1 MSIVKIKTE
10 WDLKKYYYDSL
21 QDERIEEG
29 TKKDLNDLD
38 LFIDKYKGHIAKLN
52 DEDFLIYMND
62 SEELFK
68 NLTKIHYF
76 YSYLN
81 TLDTQDQEVIK
92 KTGELSNIWADAS
105 QKLLFIDEEYKK
117 IGYSKFRE
125 RREMEMFSSYKN
137 ALFNSADNLK
147 YILSEGQENNLIEMG
162 KVVSIFNNMYTEL
175 TNSFEFE
182 IDGKILTD
190 AEVYAMK
197 TSKDESEREKAT
209 NAIFDKYGEHQ
220 IVLGNL
226 YKSVCKKNTAS
237 INIRKKEGVMSS
249 RNISE
254 EMDNDVVNTL
264 LDSVKDKYSLYHK
277 HLKNKA
283 RLMGKDKLEMHDV
296 LAPIESSSKSDFTFQ
311 EGYDFYMDKIMKFD
325 QEFYE
330 YSEKIFEDGRV
341 SVFPKKGKE
350 GGAYASYNKDK
361 ESFVMLNHVED
372 FNSIMTLAHELGHA
386 IHGWYSQEQ
395 KDSVYHA
402 PLSLAETASIFNE
415 TFVFEEMLEGLPEED
430 VEFYIMKNLDDI
442 FSTMFRQVMYVD
454 FEREC
459 HTRTLNGEEL
469 SYDDFNAIWLEKTK
483 EYYGEGVNVTDNAK
497 YGWSVIPHIF
507 HTPFY
512 CYSYSFGNILS
523 FNLYKMYKDA
533 EDKKEFIEMYKSIL
547 KSGGSKRPKELLI
560 EKGIDITSVDFY
572 NKAFE
577 VVESFISQVELQK
590 V

>member
-1 MSIVKIKTE
+1 MSKVKTE

-21 QDERIEEG
+21 QDERIAEG
-29 TKKDLNDLD
+29 INSDLSDLE
-38 LFIDKYKGHIAKLN
+38 LFVEKYKGNIASLN
-52 DEDFLIYMND
+52 DEDFLAYMND
-62 SEELFK
+62 SEKLLK
-68 NLTKIHYF
+68 NLTKVHYF

-92 KTGELSNIWADAS
+92 KSGELSNIWADAS
-105 QKLLFIDEEYKK
+105 QKLLFIDEEYKN
-117 IGYSKFRE
+117 IGYSKFIE
-125 RREMEMFSSYKN
+125 RSEMEMFSDYKN

-147 YILSEGQENNLIEMG
+147 YILTEGQENNLIEMG
-162 KVVSIFNNMYTEL
+162 KVISIFDDMYTEL
-175 TNSFEFE
+175 TNSFDFV
-182 IDGKILTD
+182 IDGEPKTKS
-190 AEVYAMK
+190 EVYAMRM
-197 TSKDESEREKAT
+197 SKDESEREKAT
-209 NAIFDKYGEHQ
+209 NALLDKYGEHQ

-226 YKSVCKKNTAS
+226 YKSVCKENVAS
-237 INIRKKEGVMSS
+237 VNIRKMEGVMSS

-264 LDSVKDKYSLYHK
+264 LDSVKAKYSLYHA

-283 RLMGKDKLEMHDV
+283 RIMGKDKLEMHDV
-296 LAPIESSSKSDFTFQ
+296 FAPIESSAKSDFTFE
-311 EGYDFYMDKIMKFD
+311 EGYEFYMDKIKGFD

-330 YSEKIFEDGRV
+330 YSQKIFEDGRV
-341 SVFPKKGKE
+341 SVFPKKGKM

-361 ESFVMLNHVED
+361 ESFVMLNHVPD

-395 KDSVYHA
+395 KGSVYHS

-415 TFVFEEMLEGLPEED
+415 TFVFEEMLKGLPEED

-469 SYDDFNAIWLEKTK
+469 SYEDFNAIWLEKTK
-483 EYYGEGVNVTDNAK
+483 EYYGENVNVTDNAK

-533 EDKKEFIEMYKSIL
+533 DNKEEFIEMYKSIL
-547 KSGGSKRPKELLI
+547 KAGGSKRPKDLLI

-577 VVESFISQVELQK
+577 VVEAFIEQVGKQR